1 MPLSPIE
8 GLNLS
13 QMTPPSCPAPLQM
26 SPTEGLHLTLVPGPI
41 FKFVKQADGFVDGWW
56 EVSIDPTG
64 KWNFGY
70 VSAGGGGEGE
80 ELAASRKL
88 Q

>member
-1 MPLSPIE
+1 
-8 GLNLS
+8 
-13 QMTPPSCPAPLQM
+13 M

-70 VSAGGGGEGE
+70 VSAGGAKG
-80 ELAASRKL
+80 
-88 Q
+88 